1 MTRIKGI
8 SVLLLETPLTRSKYI
23 FPTHTHTQRLTR
35 TSGTFYTFAVTKPL
49 KYPFTVGLGV
59 LSGCF
64 LQARE
69 LWLNVLQESQK
80 TLSVQLNL
88 KCPRS
93 PHLKHIGPLLPSVPV
108 TLIVLC
114 VPTVV
119 PALLLCRHVVL
130 RFIGLVVL
138 VVG

>member
-1 MTRIKGI
+1 ML
-8 SVLLLETPLTRSKYI
+8 SV
-23 FPTHTHTQRLTR
+23 
-35 TSGTFYTFAVTKPL
+35 
-49 KYPFTVGLGV
+49 
-59 LSGCF
+59 CF

-93 PHLKHIGPLLPSVPV
+93 PHLKHIGPLLLSVAI
-108 TLIVLC
+108 TLVVLC

-119 PALLLCRHVVL
+119 PALLLCHHVVL

-138 VVG
+138 VIGWSVCSGDAVRIMESFSGGSYGSLSSDVVE